1 VSAPRGLAGIAAL
14 GAALCVLGAAP
25 AAQAQRLW
33 DGDILVVQPEV
44 GVSMANVYAFSNN
57 NLIPGLTESRVSGP
71 RFGGTVGVRLG
82 PVMIGAHGDL
92 SRFKPYDV
100 GTLGARVEVRL
111 AVIGIQPFVRA
122 GLGYAWLGD
131 INPSSPLWTCGPTAG
146 ASAQCPDIRGWHATA
161 GGGIDYAVMRHFT
174 IGAALDLSV
183 LNLTRSASPTMVNL
197 QQEGDSVGIQATLSV
212 HAALRL

>member
-1 VSAPRGLAGIAAL
+1 VSAPRGLAGAAAL
-14 GAALCVLGAAP
+14 GALGGLSAVSQQ
-25 AAQAQRLW
+25 AQAAAGDRKFLFFFASGGW
-33 DGDILVVQPEV
+33 DA
-44 GVSMANVYAFSNN
+44 MANVYAFSNN

-197 QQEGDSVGIQATLSV
+197 QQEGDSVGVQATLSV

>member
-1 VSAPRGLAGIAAL
+1 MRAL
-14 GAALCVLGAAP
+14 GAAALAMGLAVFAGGSQ
-25 AAQAQRLW
+25 AQAQRIW

-44 GVSMANVYAFSNN
+44 GLSMANIYAFSNN
-57 NLIPGLTESRVSGP
+57 NLIPGYTSTTVTGP

-92 SRFKPYDV
+92 SRFAPYDL
-100 GTLGARVEVRL
+100 GTLGARAEVRL
-111 AVIGIQPFVRA
+111 AVVGVQPFVRV

-131 INPSSPLWTCGPTAG
+131 INPSSPLWSCGPTSGTRAD
-146 ASAQCPDIRGWHATA
+146 CPDVRGWHATA
-161 GGGIDYAVMRHFT
+161 GGGIDFALMRHFT

-183 LNLTRSASPTMVNL
+183 LNLTRSASPTTVNL
-197 QQEGDSVGIQATLSV
+197 QQEGDSLGVQATLSV